1 MCTCSYGYEQDDIKN
16 FLIKRKFFVE
26 YREKSYN
33 ILYMLKNIDKGE
45 SMNILVSACL
55 LGLNCRYDGK
65 GQPEQK
71 VLDLIEKYN
80 LIPVCPEVYGGL
92 KTPRKPAEIKE
103 GKVVTVLGEDV
114 TENFLRGA
122 RETLK
127 IAELFKC
134 PYAILKERSPSCGF
148 GRVYDGTFSGKII
161 FGNGITAD
169 LLDKK
174 GIKVFNENTFEKFLA
189 EIEK

>member
-65 GQPEQK
+65 GQPEKK

-92 KTPRKPAEIKE
+92 K
-103 GKVVTVLGEDV
+103 
-114 TENFLRGA
+114 N
-122 RETLK
+122 
-127 IAELFKC
+127 
-134 PYAILKERSPSCGF
+134 S
-148 GRVYDGTFSGKII
+148 
-161 FGNGITAD
+161 
-169 LLDKK
+169 
-174 GIKVFNENTFEKFLA
+174 
-189 EIEK
+189 